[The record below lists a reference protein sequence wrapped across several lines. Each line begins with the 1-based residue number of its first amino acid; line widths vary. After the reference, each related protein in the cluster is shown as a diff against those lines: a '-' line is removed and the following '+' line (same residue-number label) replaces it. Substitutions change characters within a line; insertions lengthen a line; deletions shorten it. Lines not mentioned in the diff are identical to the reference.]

1 MKWTYS
7 LKQLIKMDTKETEN
21 MSSLLSIKEI
31 GFVTKKLPTKTDP
44 SQKTSIKH
52 FKRK

>member
-1 MKWTYS
+1 MKGTYS

-21 MSSLLSIKEI
+21 MSGLLSIKEI
-31 GFVTKKLPTKTDP
+31 EFVTKKLPTKSTP
-44 SQKTSIKH
+44 SQKTSIRH